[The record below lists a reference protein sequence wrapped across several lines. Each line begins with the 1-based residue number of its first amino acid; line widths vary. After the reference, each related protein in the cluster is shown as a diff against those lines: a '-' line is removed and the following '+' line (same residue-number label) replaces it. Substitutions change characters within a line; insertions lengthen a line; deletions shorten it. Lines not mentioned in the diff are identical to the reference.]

1 MNFCIIV
8 NTNTKCKMEPFQ
20 KYCYKFYDTFPSGVC
35 NSSGIKVHELQ
46 KFSDDALLMGPKR
59 DELEAMYRKQIEDI
73 ERLLP
78 TFTKKSEI
86 ELFEKE
92 RAFAQMILSRI
103 DEVLSLLIE
112 AKIVVEIY
120 GRYYRCYD
128 HFQYMKKNRRKQISQ
143 ENMIS
148 V

>member
-1 MNFCIIV
+1 
-8 NTNTKCKMEPFQ
+8 MEPFQ
-20 KYCYKFYDTFPSGVC
+20 KYCYKFYDTFPSGIC
-35 NSSGIKVHELQ
+35 NSSGIKVQELR
-46 KFSDDALLMGPKR
+46 KFSDDALFMGPKR
-59 DELEAMYRKQIEDI
+59 DELEAIYRKQIENI
-73 ERLLP
+73 ERLLL
-78 TFTKKSEI
+78 THTKKYEI

-92 RAFAQMILSRI
+92 LAFAQMILERM
-103 DEVLSLLIE
+103 DEMLSLLIE

-143 ENMIS
+143 EKMIS